1 MMDEKRISK
10 HMSNGV
16 FYLVAF
22 LVGFVLF
29 YLLRIIVQMILMG
42 YYEAKMPGFLN
53 EFQTFTNLEQYDNF
67 SNQMW
72 SVLNVSQFL
81 GTLILGI
88 IMFVFLGK
96 SFIRD
101 LKRFR
106 EHAGENIIAIIF
118 GFIFI
123 IVGQNL
129 MSKLY
134 TYFGVGGTS
143 ANQESIVMALDS
155 NSAVFM
161 YLSVV
166 ILAPIVEEL
175 LFRKLLY
182 GMVEETF
189 KMPKI
194 VSIIGSALIFASL
207 HAVDVFF
214 FQYFFMALVLCSSY
228 SLFRNNIIIP
238 MGIHFL
244 NNATILAYI
253 FISIL

>member
-1 MMDEKRISK
+1 
-10 HMSNGV
+10 MSQ
-16 FYLVAF
+16 
-22 LVGFVLF
+22 
-29 YLLRIIVQMILMG
+29 I
-42 YYEAKMPGFLN
+42 
-53 EFQTFTNLEQYDNF
+53 
-67 SNQMW
+67 
-72 SVLNVSQFL
+72 
-81 GTLILGI
+81 
-88 IMFVFLGK
+88 
-96 SFIRD
+96 
-101 LKRFR
+101 
-106 EHAGENIIAIIF
+106 
-118 GFIFI
+118 
-123 IVGQNL
+123 
-129 MSKLY
+129 Y

-155 NSAVFM
+155 SSAVFM

-166 ILAPIVEEL
+166 LLAPLVEEL
-175 LFRKLLY
+175 LFRKVLY

-228 SLFRNNIIIP
+228 SLFRNNILIP